1 MKLKMMKWM
10 RDLFP
15 LNRSITGDGIRKTL
29 MYFEKINPEFKR
41 LKFKSGKKIFDWKI
55 PYECEIKEA

>member
-41 LKFKSGKKIFDWKI
+41 LKFKSGKKITLTENQIKKI
-55 PYECEIKEA
+55 QNN